1 MLTIDLDLE
10 LEASLAAVAKQKHCT
25 QNELIKKLL
34 SHYLT
39 DYQSNN
45 NHFSTLVDRIKP
57 VKAAYSAEE
66 MGQML
71 REGKEQFLIAA
82 HAHHVQ

>member
-10 LEASLAAVAKQKHCT
+10 LEASLAAVAKQEHCT

-34 SHYLT
+34 SRYLT
-39 DYQSNN
+39 DYQSKN

-57 VKAAYSAEE
+57 VKAAYAAEE

-71 REGKEQFLIAA
+71 REGKEHYLIETQV
-82 HAHHVQ
+82 HHVR